1 MLISGQFSCQR
12 PYHAES
18 TGSRPITEVKQRRA
32 SSVLGWVTAWEHG
45 VLLALKF
52 RALSGYGYRNWTPN
66 MPKRPPRPA
75 LHVGRPA
82 ASRGRATARNPPKT
96 DW

>member
-12 PYHAES
+12 PYHAEH

-52 RALSGYGYRNWTPN
+52 FFCLRVPFICIVTHF
-66 MPKRPPRPA
+66 
-75 LHVGRPA
+75 LHDVEKLELNLLF
-82 ASRGRATARNPPKT
+82 SLTSV
-96 DW
+96 